1 MKKIASIIALALAVA
16 GCGVSSQTTSSQ
28 TTSSQKASQKEVQIG
43 YGSVAKDKVTTAV
56 SHVDPEEDVTTSSY
70 SNIFDYIE
78 GKVAGVSVEMIN
90 GERAMVVRG
99 ATDVMGEPHPA
110 LVIVDGMSMEDPSLL
125 NPNDI
130 ASIDVLKDASST
142 SIYGI
147 RGIYGVIII
156 TTKK

>member
-28 TTSSQKASQKEVQIG
+28 TTSSQKEPQKEVQIG

-56 SHVDPEEDVTTSSY
+56 SHVDPEEDVTTASY

-78 GKVAGVSVEMIN
+78 GKVAGVSVEEVN
-90 GERAMVVRG
+90 GERALVVRG
-99 ATDVMGEPHPA
+99 ATDMSGELIPA
-110 LVIVDGMSMEDPSLL
+110 LVVVDGMSIDDPSLI
-125 NPNDI
+125 NPNEI
-130 ASIDVLKDASST
+130 ASIDVLKDASAT

-147 RGIYGVIII
+147 RGAGGVIII